1 MKFLSFPWLV
11 QDHIQKFMEPTELLF
26 LSFCSLRC
34 RNLVSQMRHTPT
46 YSVFGLEEP
55 ETMSYA
61 LVKDLKRN
69 NTTMLTWTWKRHV
82 WGIVP
87 EERSWLKSKDIDFHC
102 KIIFEPDSTALLWCH
117 TENQSSRK
125 RFATALHSY
134 MCEVFRVE
142 PEMQFKLSLDYMDE
156 LPYTN
161 TVRDVTL
168 FDTSV
173 NSNMVDEFLERFQV
187 TRVLFSKSMWP
198 NNPLKNS
205 NRLSNLN
212 NLFIHSAPWL
222 DGSKLLRW
230 NFENLVVSYTG
241 LWENDLIN
249 FVNVWLNG
257 NNTKLHTFFHLV
269 SGRLN
274 NVAIVDQFE
283 LEPWNPEVDQLEY
296 KLPVRDYC
304 RLILAEIDR
313 TEMGRT
319 GVLVRQSDGLRAVL
333 RASMDYFLFH
343 VLHD

>member
-1 MKFLSFPWLV
+1 
-11 QDHIQKFMEPTELLF
+11 
-26 LSFCSLRC
+26 
-34 RNLVSQMRHTPT
+34 MRHTPT

-69 NTTMLTWTWKRHV
+69 NTTMLTWTWKRHF

-87 EERSWLKSKDIDFHC
+87 GERSWLKSKDIDFHC
-102 KIIFEPDSTALLWCH
+102 KIIFEPDSTALL
-117 TENQSSRK
+117 ENQSSRK

-187 TRVLFSKSMWP
+187 TRVLFSKT
-198 NNPLKNS
+198 
-205 NRLSNLN
+205 
-212 NLFIHSAPWL
+212 PWL

-230 NFENLVVSYTG
+230 NFENLVVSDTG